1 MGTSF
6 ANVNNVKE
14 LIDKLLINLHGVFAI
29 VNVWTRIELMTGFE
43 KQKTMYGSTR
53 ASNAMMAVDLYEYNF
68 IWYVL
73 VLKF

>member
-6 ANVNNVKE
+6 TNVNNVKE
-14 LIDKLLINLHGVFAI
+14 LIDKLLINLHGGFAI

-43 KQKTMYGSTR
+43 KYGSTR